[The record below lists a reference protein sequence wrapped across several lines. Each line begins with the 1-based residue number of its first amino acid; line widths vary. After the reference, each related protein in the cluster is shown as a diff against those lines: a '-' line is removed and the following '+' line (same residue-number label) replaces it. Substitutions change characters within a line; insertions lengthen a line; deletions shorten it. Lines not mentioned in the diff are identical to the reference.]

1 VPEQMV
7 RYLTVDLNPEGS
19 GKTRLIP
26 MTLAKIGTDRVT
38 VKSLYVSN
46 WDGVP
51 KTKSMEQV
59 TVLEEDKI
67 TAYYAGGT
75 MYAS

>member
-1 VPEQMV
+1 
-7 RYLTVDLNPEGS
+7 
-19 GKTRLIP
+19 

-38 VKSLYVSN
+38 VKSLYASN